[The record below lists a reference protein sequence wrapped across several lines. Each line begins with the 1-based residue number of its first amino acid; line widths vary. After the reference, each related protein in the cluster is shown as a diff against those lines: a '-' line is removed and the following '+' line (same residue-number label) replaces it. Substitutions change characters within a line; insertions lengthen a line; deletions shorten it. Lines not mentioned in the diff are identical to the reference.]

1 MRLIDLINSPWA
13 IMPEMLREISAI
25 YTTHMKG
32 EKIDI
37 KGIEERTGKTLKNK
51 HQSYEIVG
59 SVGIVPIEGVI
70 SKKMNLFGEISGGA
84 SSELIGRDINQLL
97 DNPDVKSIV
106 LKIDSPGGTV
116 DGAEMLADIVYSVRG
131 KKDIVA
137 YTDGMMA
144 SAAYWIGA
152 AADAVFIASDTTQV
166 GSIGVIATHVDTSRA
181 EESMGVKTTEIVA
194 GKYKNIASRHMPLS
208 QEGKAAIQEQI
219 DYIYS
224 VFVNSIAKYRGVS
237 PADVLG
243 KMADGKI
250 FIGKQAEG
258 VGLVDGVSTLGKLID
273 ILNAAGVAVAIKYK
287 QED

>member
-51 HQSYEIVG
+51 QQSYEIVG

-70 SKKMNLFGEISGGA
+70 SKKMNLFTEISGGA
-84 SSELIGRDINQLL
+84 SSELVGRDIIQLL
-97 DNPDVKSIV
+97 NNPDVRSIV

-116 DGAEMLADIVYSVRG
+116 DGAEMLADIVYSARG

-166 GSIGVIATHVDTSRA
+166 GSIGVIATHVDISRA
-181 EESMGVKTTEIVA
+181 EESVGVKTTEIVA
-194 GKYKNIASRHMPLS
+194 GKYKNIASQHMPLS
-208 QEGKAAIQEQI
+208 IEGKAAIQEQI

-237 PADVLG
+237 SADVLS

-250 FIGKQAEG
+250 FIGKQAEDA
-258 VGLVDGVSTLGKLID
+258 GLVDGVSTFDKLID
-273 ILNAAGVAVAIKYK
+273 FLNAAGDAAVIKIPK
-287 QED
+287 